1 MGKFWAYQI
10 IMGKYKYAAIVAK
23 FPSYKEII
31 DTAISDTGWM
41 IDSAGDCVAK
51 TA

>member
-31 DTAISDTGWM
+31 DTVISDKGWM
-41 IDSAGDCVAK
+41 IDSSGDCVAK